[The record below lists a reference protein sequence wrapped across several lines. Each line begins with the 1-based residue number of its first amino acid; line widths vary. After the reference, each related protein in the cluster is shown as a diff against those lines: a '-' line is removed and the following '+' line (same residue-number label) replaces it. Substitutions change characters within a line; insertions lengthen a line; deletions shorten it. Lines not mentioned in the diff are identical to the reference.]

1 MLYADEQTG
10 ADIFYLFRS
19 LGDNFRSLIFVNDT
33 SLSVADTGDKLSVGQ
48 NERLLHV
55 FYRNSN
61 ALVNNV
67 TYTTGK
73 HTFKN
78 FTVEALEC
86 INASVGNYFD

>member
-1 MLYADEQTG
+1 MSRQGRISSIYSDHLGTTFG
-10 ADIFYLFRS
+10 VWYL
-19 LGDNFRSLIFVNDT
+19 LIINA
-33 SLSVADTGDKLSVGQ
+33 SLSVADTGDKLSVVQ

-78 FTVEALEC
+78 FTVDAFEC